1 MTVSSN
7 YSAYSSN
14 SSSGVSS
21 ASQKGKPDFEKMAQE
36 LLSSLDTDKSGSIDK
51 AEFSAA
57 AQALASSSSSSTT
70 DSSSATDVTDIF
82 STLDTDSNGS
92 MSTEELVAS
101 LKNMKPPE
109 GKGDMPPPHGG
120 MPPPSSSD
128 SSSTSESSSS
138 SDIIDAMDTNQDGT
152 VSIDELLAALGNSKT
167 DSSNKNNATAS
178 TTDSSTASTT
188 SKTENASQK
197 FSDVMLKN
205 ILSYYENNA
214 STASSTSLLSISA

>member
-36 LLSSLDTDKSGSIDK
+36 LLRKLDTDKSGSIDK

-70 DSSSATDVTDIF
+70 NSSSATDIF

-109 GKGDMPPPHGG
+109 GKGDMPPPPGA
-120 MPPPSSSD
+120 MPPPPPSD

-152 VSIDELLAALGNSKT
+152 VSIDELLAALGDSKT

-178 TTDSSTASTT
+178 ATDSSAASST
-188 SKTENASQK
+188 SQTENASQK
-197 FSDVMLKN
+197 FSDIMLKN
-205 ILSYYENNA
+205 ILSYYGNNT

>member
-14 SSSGVSS
+14 STSGVSS

-70 DSSSATDVTDIF
+70 GSSSATDIF
-82 STLDTDSNGS
+82 STLDTNSDGS

-109 GKGDMPPPHGG
+109 GKGDMPPPPGG
-120 MPPPSSSD
+120 MPPPPPSD

-138 SDIIDAMDTNQDGT
+138 SDIIDAMDTNKDGT
-152 VSIDELLAALGNSKT
+152 VSIDELLAALGDSKT
-167 DSSNKNNATAS
+167 DSSNTSSKTDSTTAS
-178 TTDSSTASTT
+178 STSQ
-188 SKTENASQK
+188 TENTAQK
-197 FSDVMLKN
+197 FSDIMLKN
-205 ILSYYENNA
+205 ILSYYGNNT

>member
-57 AQALASSSSSSTT
+57 AQALASSSSSSATG
-70 DSSSATDVTDIF
+70 SSSATDIF
-82 STLDTDSNGS
+82 STLDTNSDGS

-109 GKGDMPPPHGG
+109 GKGDMPPPPGA
-120 MPPPSSSD
+120 MPPPPSD
-128 SSSTSESSSS
+128 SSSTSNNSTTSSS
-138 SDIIDAMDTNQDGT
+138 SDIIDAMDTNKDGT
-152 VSIDELLAALGNSKT
+152 VSIDELLAALENLKT
-167 DSSNKNNATAS
+167 DSSKKNNGTAS
-178 TTDSSTASTT
+178 ATDSSTASST
-188 SKTENASQK
+188 SQTENTSQK

-205 ILSYYENNA
+205 ILSYYGNNT

>member
-1 MTVSSN
+1 MTVNSN

-14 SSSGVSS
+14 STSSVSS

-57 AQALASSSSSSTT
+57 AQALASSSTSSTTT
-70 DSSSATDVTDIF
+70 DSSSSTDIF
-82 STLDTDSNGS
+82 STLDTNSDGS

-109 GKGDMPPPHGG
+109 GKGNMPPPPPGG
-120 MPPPSSSD
+120 MPPPSD

-138 SDIIDAMDTNQDGT
+138 SDIIDAMDTNKDGT
-152 VSIDELLAALGNSKT
+152 VSIDELLAALENSKT
-167 DSSNKNNATAS
+167 DSSNKNNGTS
-178 TTDSSTASTT
+178 SVTDFSTASST
-188 SKTENASQK
+188 SQTENLSQK

-205 ILSYYENNA
+205 ILSYYGNNT
-214 STASSTSLLSISA
+214 STTSSTSLLSISA

>member
-1 MTVSSN
+1 MTVNSN

-14 SSSGVSS
+14 SYSGVSS

-70 DSSSATDVTDIF
+70 SSSAATDIF

-109 GKGDMPPPHGG
+109 GKGDMPPPPGG
-120 MPPPSSSD
+120 MPPPPPSD

-167 DSSNKNNATAS
+167 DSSNKNNGTAS
-178 TTDSSTASTT
+178 ATDSSAASTT
-188 SKTENASQK
+188 SQTENASQK
-197 FSDVMLKN
+197 FSDIMLKN
-205 ILSYYENNA
+205 ILSYYGNNT